1 MSGCASS
8 ERKSRRFRATRR
20 RRRRTTSRGFIIVD
34 QTQSFGPILI
44 LLVLI
49 VSFLYMHFTNGSGLT
64 RIYLAGAIVL
74 AAILILLPSLNID
87 LPSWFQAGFGQTKI
101 QLGLDLQGG
110 THLLMQVKLDD
121 AVKTQLGRRADDLKK
136 ELKTNKID
144 FTDVSVDDSGNLNVK
159 LKSSADR
166 TPFLDL
172 VQKSYTDLTASSNTD
187 SSSIGPVYSM
197 AYKPQELQ
205 TIRSNAMDQAL
216 ETIRN
221 RIDQLGVRETTV
233 AKEGDNEILV
243 QLPGIQD
250 PERAKEL
257 IGKTAVLEFKLVDD
271 TNNVQDA
278 IKNGAPAGDEILYG
292 TSETGGKEPYLVES
306 PVLMTGDVVTAANVR
321 PGARLEGPYVEVELD
336 NRGADIFDAM
346 TSENVGRH
354 LAIVL
359 DDTVYSA
366 PQIKERIPGG
376 HVQITGRFSIEE
388 AHDLA
393 IVLRS
398 GALPAPVEIEEER
411 TVGPSLGRDSIRQ
424 GEMSF
429 VIGAGAVLI
438 FMALYYSGAGLLA
451 DFGLTLNILLLICV
465 MAALGATLTL
475 PGIAGIVL
483 TLGMS
488 VDANVLVNERMRE
501 ELRNGKS
508 PREAVKLGYERAWSA
523 IRDSNIST
531 FAAGLILF
539 QFGTGPVKGFAVTL
553 CVGVLTGLFSCVVV
567 TRIWY
572 DYLLSTRKLVRI
584 SV

>member
-1 MSGCASS
+1 V
-8 ERKSRRFRATRR
+8 E
-20 RRRRTTSRGFIIVD
+20 
-34 QTQSFGPILI
+34 QTQGFGPILI

-64 RIYLAGAIVL
+64 RIYIAGAIVV
-74 AAILILLPSLNID
+74 AAVLILLPSVGIEMPD
-87 LPSWFQAGFGQTKI
+87 WAGFGSTKI

-110 THLLMQVKLDD
+110 THLLMAVKLDE
-121 AVKTQLGRRADDLKK
+121 AVKTQLRRRADDLKK
-136 ELKTNKID
+136 ELKDNKID
-144 FTDVSVDDSGNLNVK
+144 GDVAVDDSGNLTVK
-159 LKSSADR
+159 LKSSSDR
-166 TPFLDL
+166 SAFLDL
-172 VQKSYTDLTASSNTD
+172 ADKSFSELTVSSNTD
-187 SSSIGPVYSM
+187 SSSIGPVYSL

-205 TIRSNAMDQAL
+205 TIRSNAMEQAL
-216 ETIRN
+216 TTIRN

-271 TNNVQDA
+271 TKNVQDA
-278 IKNGAPAGDEILYG
+278 IKDGPPPGDEILYG
-292 TSETGGKEPYLVES
+292 TSETGGREPYLVET
-306 PVLMTGDVVTAANVR
+306 PVLMTGDVVTDARVR
-321 PGARLEGPYVEVELD
+321 PGARLEGPYVAVELD

-346 TSENVGRH
+346 TSQNVGRR

-359 DDTVYSA
+359 DSTVYSA
-366 PQIKERIPGG
+366 PVIKERIPGG
-376 HVQITGRFSIEE
+376 HVQITGRFSMDE

-438 FMALYYSGAGLLA
+438 FMAVYYSGAGLLA

-553 CVGVLTGLFSCVVV
+553 CVGVLTGLFSCIVV
-567 TRIWY
+567 TRAWY
-572 DYLLSTRKLVRI
+572 DYKISMRRLTRI

>member
-1 MSGCASS
+1 
-8 ERKSRRFRATRR
+8 
-20 RRRRTTSRGFIIVD
+20 VD
-34 QTQSFGPILI
+34 QAPQNIGPILL

-49 VSFLYMHFTNGSGLT
+49 VSFLYMHFTSGSGLT

-74 AAILILLPSLNID
+74 AAVLILLPSLNVD
-87 LPSWFQAGFGQTKI
+87 LPDWFKSSFGATKI

-110 THLLMQVKLDD
+110 THLLMAVKLDE
-121 AVKTQLGRRADDLKK
+121 AVKTQLRRRGDDLKG
-136 ELKTNKID
+136 ELKNNKID
-144 FTDVSVDDSGNLNVK
+144 FQDVSLDKDGNLIVK
-159 LKSSADR
+159 LKSTSDRSA
-166 TPFLDL
+166 FLDL
-172 VQKSYTDLTASSNTD
+172 AQKSFSDLTVASG
-187 SSSIGPVYSM
+187 SSESSGGGPVYSLNF
-197 AYKPQELQ
+197 KPQELQ
-205 TIRSNAMDQAL
+205 QIRTNAMDQAL

-233 AKEGDNEILV
+233 AKEGENEILV

-278 IKNGAPAGDEILYG
+278 IKNGPPPGDEILYG
-292 TSETGGKEPYLVES
+292 TSERGGREPYLVES
-306 PVLMTGDVVTAANVR
+306 PVLMTGDVVTDARVR
-321 PGARLEGPYVEVELD
+321 PGARLEGPYVAVELD
-336 NRGADIFDAM
+336 NRGAQIFDAM
-346 TSENVGRH
+346 TAENVGRR
-354 LAIVL
+354 LAIIL
-359 DDTVYSA
+359 DNTVYSA
-366 PQIKERIPGG
+366 PVIKERIPGG
-376 HVQITGRFSIEE
+376 HVQITGRFSMDE

-424 GEMSF
+424 GELSF

-438 FMALYYSGAGLLA
+438 FMVVYYSGAGLIA

-501 ELRNGKS
+501 ELRAGKS
-508 PREAVKLGYERAWSA
+508 TREAVKLGYERAWSA

-539 QFGTGPVKGFAVTL
+539 RFGTGPVKGFAVTL
-553 CVGVLTGLFSCVVV
+553 CVGVLTGLFSCIVV
-567 TRIWY
+567 TRAWY
-572 DYLLSTRKLVRI
+572 DYRISMRKLTRI

>member
-1 MSGCASS
+1 V
-8 ERKSRRFRATRR
+8 E
-20 RRRRTTSRGFIIVD
+20 

-44 LLVLI
+44 LMVLI

-74 AAILILLPSLNID
+74 AAILILLPSLNVD
-87 LPSWFQAGFGQTKI
+87 LPDWFKAGFGATKI

-110 THLLMQVKLDD
+110 THLLMAVKLDE
-121 AVKTQLGRRADDLKK
+121 AVKTQLRRRADDLKK
-136 ELKTNKID
+136 ELKDNKID
-144 FTDVSVDDSGNLNVK
+144 GDVAMDASGNPTVK
-159 LKSSADR
+159 LKSSGDR
-166 TPFLDL
+166 SAFLDL
-172 VQKSYTDLTASSNTD
+172 AQKSFPDLIVSSNTD
-187 SSSIGPVYSM
+187 SSGPGSAYSLNFR
-197 AYKPQELQ
+197 PQEEA

-278 IKNGAPAGDEILYG
+278 IKNGPPAGDEIVYG
-292 TSETGGKEPYLVES
+292 KSETGGKEPFLLES
-306 PVLMTGDVVTAANVR
+306 PVLLTGDVVTDARVR
-321 PGARLEGPYVEVELD
+321 PGARLEGPYVAVELD
-336 NRGADIFDAM
+336 NRGAGIFDAM
-346 TSENVGRH
+346 TAENVGRRM
-354 LAIVL
+354 AIVL
-359 DDTVYSA
+359 DNTVYEA
-366 PQIKERIPGG
+366 PVIKERIPGG
-376 HVQITGRFSIEE
+376 HVQITGRFSMEE

-393 IVLRS
+393 IVLKS

-451 DFGLTLNILLLICV
+451 DFGLSLNILLLICV

-553 CVGVLTGLFSCVVV
+553 CVGVLTGLFSCIVV
-567 TRIWY
+567 TRAWY
-572 DYLLSTRKLVRI
+572 DYRISMRKLARI

>member
-1 MSGCASS
+1 
-8 ERKSRRFRATRR
+8 
-20 RRRRTTSRGFIIVD
+20 
-34 QTQSFGPILI
+34 
-44 LLVLI
+44 
-49 VSFLYMHFTNGSGLT
+49 
-64 RIYLAGAIVL
+64 
-74 AAILILLPSLNID
+74 
-87 LPSWFQAGFGQTKI
+87 
-101 QLGLDLQGG
+101 
-110 THLLMQVKLDD
+110 
-121 AVKTQLGRRADDLKK
+121 VKTQLGRRADDLKK
-136 ELKTNKID
+136 ELKTDKID

-187 SSSIGPVYSM
+187 SSSIGPVYM
-197 AYKPQELQ
+197 LAFKPQEVQ
-205 TIRSNAMDQAL
+205 QIRTNAMDQAL

-233 AKEGDNEILV
+233 AKEGDDEILV

-278 IKNGAPAGDEILYG
+278 IKNGPPPGDELLYG
-292 TSETGGKEPYLVES
+292 TSETGGREPYLVEA
-306 PVLMTGDVVTAANVR
+306 PVLMTGDVVTDARVR
-321 PGARLEGPYVEVELD
+321 PGARLEGPYVAVELD

-346 TSENVGRH
+346 TSENVGRR

-359 DDTVYSA
+359 DNTVYSA
-366 PQIKERIPGG
+366 PKIRERIPGG
-376 HVQITGRFSIEE
+376 HVQITGRFSLDE

-424 GEMSF
+424 GELSF

-451 DFGLTLNILLLICV
+451 DFGLSLNILLLICV

-553 CVGVLTGLFSCVVV
+553 CVGVLTGLFSCIVV
-567 TRIWY
+567 TRAWY
-572 DYLLSTRKLVRI
+572 DYRISIRKLTRI

>member
-1 MSGCASS
+1 M
-8 ERKSRRFRATRR
+8 E
-20 RRRRTTSRGFIIVD
+20 
-34 QTQSFGPILI
+34 QTQSLGPILI

-64 RIYLAGAIVL
+64 RIYLAGGIVL
-74 AAILILLPSLNID
+74 AAILILLPSLNVD
-87 LPSWFQAGFGQTKI
+87 LPDWFKAGFGATKI

-110 THLLMQVKLDD
+110 THLLMDVKLDE
-121 AVKTQLGRRADDLKK
+121 AVKTQIHRRADDLKK
-136 ELKTNKID
+136 ELKDNKID
-144 FTDVSVDDSGNLNVK
+144 GAVAVDDSGNLTVK

-172 VQKSYTDLTASSNTD
+172 VQKTFADLTVSSGSD
-187 SSSIGPVYSM
+187 SSGAAVYSL
-197 AYKPQELQ
+197 AYKPLELQ
-205 TIRSNAMDQAL
+205 TIRTNAMDQAL

-271 TNNVQDA
+271 TKNVQDA
-278 IKNGAPAGDEILYG
+278 IKDGPPAGDEILYG
-292 TSETGGKEPYLVES
+292 TSESGGREPYLVES
-306 PVLMTGDVVTAANVR
+306 PVLMTGDVVTDARVR
-321 PGARLEGPYVEVELD
+321 PGARLEGPYVAVELD
-336 NRGADIFDAM
+336 NRGAGIFDAM
-346 TSENVGRH
+346 TADNVGRR

-359 DDTVYSA
+359 DNTVYSA
-366 PQIKERIPGG
+366 PVIKERIPGG
-376 HVQITGRFSIEE
+376 HVQITGRFSMEE

-393 IVLRS
+393 IVLKS

-438 FMALYYSGAGLLA
+438 FMAVYYSGAGLLA
-451 DFGLTLNILLLICV
+451 DFGLSLNILLLICV

-553 CVGVLTGLFSCVVV
+553 CVGVLTGLFSCIVV
-567 TRIWY
+567 TRAWY
-572 DYLLSTRKLVRI
+572 DYRISMRKLTRI

>member
-1 MSGCASS
+1 VEQS
-8 ERKSRRFRATRR
+8 
-20 RRRRTTSRGFIIVD
+20 
-34 QTQSFGPILI
+34 QSFGPILI
-44 LLVLI
+44 LMVLI

-74 AAILILLPSLNID
+74 AAILILLPSLNVD
-87 LPSWFQAGFGQTKI
+87 LPDWFKAGFGATKI

-110 THLLMQVKLDD
+110 THLLMAVKLDD
-121 AVKTQLGRRADDLKK
+121 AVKTQLRRRADDLKK
-136 ELKTNKID
+136 ELKDNKID
-144 FTDVSVDDSGNLNVK
+144 GDVAVDDSGNPTVK
-159 LKSSADR
+159 LKSSGDR
-166 TPFLDL
+166 SAFLDL
-172 VQKSYTDLTASSNTD
+172 AQKSFPDLIVSSNTD
-187 SSSIGPVYSM
+187 SSGPGSAYSLNFR
-197 AYKPQELQ
+197 PQEEA

-278 IKNGAPAGDEILYG
+278 IKNGPPAGDEIVYG
-292 TSETGGKEPYLVES
+292 KSETGGKEPFLLES
-306 PVLMTGDVVTAANVR
+306 PVLLTGDVVTDARVR
-321 PGARLEGPYVEVELD
+321 PGARLEGPYVAVELD
-336 NRGADIFDAM
+336 NRGAGIFDAM
-346 TSENVGRH
+346 TAENVGRRM
-354 LAIVL
+354 AIVL
-359 DDTVYSA
+359 DNTVYEA
-366 PQIKERIPGG
+366 PVIKERIPGG
-376 HVQITGRFSIEE
+376 HVQITGRFSMEE

-393 IVLRS
+393 IVLKS

-451 DFGLTLNILLLICV
+451 DFGLSLNILLLICV

-553 CVGVLTGLFSCVVV
+553 CVGVLTGLFSCIVV
-567 TRIWY
+567 TRAWY
-572 DYLLSTRKLVRI
+572 DYRISMRKLARI

>member
-1 MSGCASS
+1 V
-8 ERKSRRFRATRR
+8 E
-20 RRRRTTSRGFIIVD
+20 

-64 RIYLAGAIVL
+64 RIYLAGGIVL
-74 AAILILLPSLNID
+74 AAILILLPSLNVD
-87 LPSWFQAGFGQTKI
+87 LPDWFRAGFGATKI

-110 THLLMQVKLDD
+110 THLLMAVKLDE
-121 AVKTQLGRRADDLKK
+121 AVKTQLHRRGDDLKQ
-136 ELKTNKID
+136 ELKANKIG
-144 FTDVSVDDSGNLNVK
+144 FTDVAVDDSGNLIVK

-172 VQKSYTDLTASSNTD
+172 VAKSFSDLTVASNSD
-187 SSSIGPVYSM
+187 SSSIGPSYSM
-197 AYKPQELQ
+197 AYKPRELQ

-257 IGKTAVLEFKLVDD
+257 IGKTAVLEFKLADD
-271 TNNVQDA
+271 SKNVQDA
-278 IKNGAPAGDEILYG
+278 IKDGPPPGDEVLYG
-292 TSETGGKEPYLVES
+292 TSERGGKEPYLVES
-306 PVLMTGDVVTAANVR
+306 PVLMTGDVVTDARVR
-321 PGARLEGPYVEVELD
+321 PGARLEGPYVAVELD
-336 NRGADIFDAM
+336 ARGAEIFDAM
-346 TSENVGRH
+346 TAENVGRR

-359 DDTVYSA
+359 DNTVYSA
-366 PQIKERIPGG
+366 PVIKERIPGG
-376 HVQITGRFSIEE
+376 HVQITGRFSMDE

-398 GALPAPVEIEEER
+398 GALPASVEIEEER

-438 FMALYYSGAGLLA
+438 FMAVYYSGAGLLA
-451 DFGLTLNILLLICV
+451 DFGLSLNILLLICV

-501 ELRNGKS
+501 ELRAGKS
-508 PREAVKLGYERAWSA
+508 PREAVKLGYDRAWSA

-531 FAAGLILF
+531 FAADPFSIRNR
-539 QFGTGPVKGFAVTL
+539 TGQRLRRHPVRRSADRIVFLYRGYAR
-553 CVGVLTGLFSCVVV
+553 VV
-567 TRIWY
+567 RLP
-572 DYLLSTRKLVRI
+572 DFDSEAHQD
-584 SV
+584 

>member
-1 MSGCASS
+1 M
-8 ERKSRRFRATRR
+8 EN
-20 RRRRTTSRGFIIVD
+20 

-49 VSFLYMHFTNGSGLT
+49 VSFLYLHFTNGSGLT
-64 RIYLAGAIVL
+64 RIYVAGAIV
-74 AAILILLPSLNID
+74 AASILILLPSLNVD
-87 LPSWFQAGFGQTKI
+87 LPDWFKAGFGATKI

-110 THLLMQVKLDD
+110 THLLMSVQLEE
-121 AVKTQLGRRADDLKK
+121 AVKTQLRRRADDLKR
-136 ELKTNKID
+136 ELKANKID
-144 FTDVSVDDSGNLNVK
+144 FDDVSVDASGNLIVK
-159 LKSSADR
+159 LKSSASR
-166 TPFLDL
+166 SPFLDTA
-172 VQKSYTDLTASSNTD
+172 QKSFPDLVVASAGD
-187 SSSIGPVYSM
+187 STGGPAYSLT
-197 AYKPQELQ
+197 YKPVEMQS
-205 TIRSNAMDQAL
+205 IRTNAMDQTL

-271 TNNVQDA
+271 SKNVQDA
-278 IKNGAPAGDEILYG
+278 IKDGAPPGDEVLYG
-292 TSETGGKEPYLVES
+292 TAERGGRTPYLVET
-306 PVLMTGDVVTAANVR
+306 PVLMTGDVVTEARVR
-321 PGARLEGPYVEVELD
+321 PGGRLEGPYVSVELD
-336 NRGADIFDAM
+336 ARGAGIFDAM
-346 TSENVGRH
+346 TAENVGRR

-359 DDTVYSA
+359 DNTVYSA
-366 PQIKERIPGG
+366 PVIKERIPGG
-376 HVQITGRFSIEE
+376 HVQITGRFSIED

-393 IVLRS
+393 IVLQS
-398 GALPAPVEIEEER
+398 GALQAPVTIEEER
-411 TVGPSLGRDSIRQ
+411 TVGPSLGRDSIRA

-429 VIGAGAVLI
+429 IIGACGVLI
-438 FMALYYSGAGLLA
+438 FMAIYYSGAGLLA
-451 DFGLTLNILLLICV
+451 DFGLSLNILLLICV
-465 MAALGATLTL
+465 MAAMGATLTL

-483 TLGMS
+483 TMGMS
-488 VDANVLVNERMRE
+488 IDANVLVNERMRE

-531 FAAGLILF
+531 FVAGLIMF

-553 CVGVLTGLFSCVVV
+553 CVGVLTGLFSCIVV
-567 TRIWY
+567 TRAWY
-572 DYLLSTRKLVRI
+572 DYKIQTRQLTVI

>member
-1 MSGCASS
+1 M
-8 ERKSRRFRATRR
+8 
-20 RRRRTTSRGFIIVD
+20 D

-87 LPSWFQAGFGQTKI
+87 LPDWFKAGFGATKI

-110 THLLMQVKLDD
+110 THLLMAVKLDD
-121 AVKTQLGRRADDLKK
+121 AVKTQLRRRADDLKK
-136 ELKTNKID
+136 ELKDNKID
-144 FTDVSVDDSGNLNVK
+144 GDVAVDDAGNLTVK
-159 LKSSADR
+159 LKSSAER
-166 TPFLDL
+166 TAFLDL
-172 VQKSYTDLTASSNTD
+172 AQKSFSDMTVSSNTD
-187 SSSIGPVYSM
+187 SSSPGPVYSI

-271 TNNVQDA
+271 TKNVQDA
-278 IKNGAPAGDEILYG
+278 IKDGPPAGDEILYG
-292 TSETGGKEPYLVES
+292 TSETGSREPYLVES
-306 PVLMTGDVVTAANVR
+306 PVLMTGDVVTDARVR
-321 PGARLEGPYVEVELD
+321 PGARLEGPYVAVELD

-346 TSENVGRH
+346 TAENVGRR

-359 DDTVYSA
+359 DNTVYSA
-366 PQIKERIPGG
+366 PVIKERIPGG
-376 HVQITGRFSIEE
+376 HVQITGRFSMDE

-424 GEMSF
+424 GELSF

-438 FMALYYSGAGLLA
+438 FMAVYYSGAGLLA
-451 DFGLTLNILLLICV
+451 DFGLSLNILLLICV

-553 CVGVLTGLFSCVVV
+553 CVGVLTGLFSCIVV
-567 TRIWY
+567 TQ
-572 DYLLSTRKLVRI
+572 SLVRLPDFDAQADPN
-584 SV
+584 